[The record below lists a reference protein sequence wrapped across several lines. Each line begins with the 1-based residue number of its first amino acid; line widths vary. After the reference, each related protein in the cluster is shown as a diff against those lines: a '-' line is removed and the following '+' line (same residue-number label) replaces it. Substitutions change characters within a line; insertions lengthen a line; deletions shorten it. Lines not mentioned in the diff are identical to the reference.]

1 MSRESFYVDL
11 EDSTDISDIIDR
23 MIEHAVEQKEKEM
36 QGIIDDLQKEIDD
49 LESEI
54 KNLVDDKMD
63 H

>member
-36 QGIIDDLQKEIDD
+36 QGIIDDL
-49 LESEI
+49 ESEI